1 MTNFQEKLKQ
11 LMDEYVHF
19 VYNETRNFPR
29 EEKYSSVSQ
38 WRRSTLSIIL
48 NYIEGYAR
56 KKLLVQLNF
65 FETAYGSFRESKYL
79 LYFAY
84 KRKFIAFIEFIH
96 ILDFVNKWYSLPCN
110 QCNYA
115 KNRIRTC
122 KNCIIFLF
130 SDSFP

>member
-1 MTNFQEKLKQ
+1 
-11 LMDEYVHF
+11 MDEYVHF
-19 VYNETRNFPR
+19 VYNETRNFPQ

-84 KRKFIAFIEFIH
+84 KRKFIAEQKYQQGSKLVEEIGKMLWSEINSVEYR
-96 ILDFVNKWYSLPCN
+96 LDINKQS
-110 QCNYA
+110 A
-115 KNRIRTC
+115 
-122 KNCIIFLF
+122 
-130 SDSFP
+130 

>member
-29 EEKYSSVSQ
+29 EEKYSSVPQ

-84 KRKFIAFIEFIH
+84 KRKFIAEQKYQQGSKLVEEIGKMLWSEINSVEYR
-96 ILDFVNKWYSLPCN
+96 LDINKQS
-110 QCNYA
+110 A
-115 KNRIRTC
+115 
-122 KNCIIFLF
+122 
-130 SDSFP
+130 